1 MFVIGLTGGIGTGK
15 SEVCGIL
22 SRLGAVVIN
31 ADLVGHEVY
40 RPETEG
46 WHRIVE
52 TFGKDVLGPTGAI
65 DRRKLGAIVF
75 SDAEAL
81 ERLNAITHP
90 RIYARIEERIAELMG
105 EDAAVAVV
113 EAALLIEANW
123 TPLVDEVWVVVSDE
137 QNVIDRL
144 ENRHL
149 DHASI
154 GARIG
159 AQMTQS
165 ERVKGG
171 DVVIDND
178 GTLAELTQSVEE
190 LWASRVARHKEN
202 TTQR

>member
-1 MFVIGLTGGIGTGK
+1 MLVIGLTGGIGTGK

-22 SRLGAVVIN
+22 STLGAAVIN

-40 RPETEG
+40 CPQTEG
-46 WHRIVE
+46 WRRIVE

-65 DRRKLGAIVF
+65 DRKELGAIVF
-75 SDAEAL
+75 RDAEAL
-81 ERLNAITHP
+81 KRLNAIAHP
-90 RIYARIEERIAELMG
+90 LIYARIEERIAELRG
-105 EDAAVAVV
+105 EGRMVAVV
-113 EAALLIEANW
+113 EAALLIEADW
-123 TPLVDEVWVVVSDE
+123 TPLVDEIWVVVSDE

-144 ENRHL
+144 RNRHL

-154 GARIG
+154 RARIS

-165 ERVKGG
+165 ERVNHG

-178 GTLAELTQSVEE
+178 GTLAELTQSVEQ
-190 LWASRVARHKEN
+190 LWGSRVARHKEN

>member
-1 MFVIGLTGGIGTGK
+1 MLVIGLTGGIGTGK
-15 SEVCGIL
+15 SEVSGIL
-22 SRLGAVVIN
+22 STLGAAVIN

-40 RPETEG
+40 RPQTEG
-46 WHRIVE
+46 WHRIIDA
-52 TFGKDVLGPTGAI
+52 FGKDVLGPTGAI

-81 ERLNAITHP
+81 ERLNAIAHP
-90 RIYARIEERIAELMG
+90 RIYAKIEERIAELRG
-105 EDAAVAVV
+105 EGSTVAVV
-113 EAALLIEANW
+113 EAALLIEAGW

-137 QNVIDRL
+137 RNVIDRL
-144 ENRHL
+144 RNRHL

-154 GARIG
+154 RARID

-165 ERVKGG
+165 ERAKRG

-178 GTLAELTQSVEE
+178 GTLAELTQSVEQ

>member
-22 SRLGAVVIN
+22 SALGAVIIN

-40 RPETEG
+40 RPQTEG

-65 DRRKLGAIVF
+65 DRKKLGAIVF

-81 ERLNAITHP
+81 ERLNAIAHP
-90 RIYARIEERIAELMG
+90 RIYAKIEERIAELRG
-105 EDAAVAVV
+105 QGHTVAVV

-123 TPLVDEVWVVVSDE
+123 TPLADEVWVVVSDE
-137 QNVIDRL
+137 QNVIGRL
-144 ENRHL
+144 KNRHL

-154 GARIG
+154 RARSS
-159 AQMTQS
+159 AQMAQR
-165 ERVKGG
+165 ERVKHG
-171 DVVIDND
+171 DAVIDNN
-178 GTLAELTQSVEE
+178 GTLAELTQTVEQ
-190 LWASRVARHKEN
+190 LWASRVARDKEN
-202 TTQR
+202 MTQR